1 MTPQQIQTQFRQ
13 ALALIQS
20 GEAAKAGA
28 LLKSLLLPT
37 GGAPEIEFQLARVA
51 ELQGETEAQAAA
63 LNRALARKP
72 QEPTIL
78 QAAIVAETRLGHHG
92 RVLDLH
98 DRLIALAPKE
108 IKPKADKALFLQ
120 NIGEFDAAGKLLK
133 KLIRQHPT
141 QTELYRMLSAGHR
154 FAKGDPLIRQMQGLW
169 TNPRLNDVGKMQI
182 GFALAKSAED
192 TGDRDRVFSYLKPAN
207 AAQGR
212 LFPFN
217 AAERDAEWQAF
228 RDAQDGADYAPV
240 GDPLP
245 LRPVFVTGLPR
256 SGTTLVEQII
266 AAHSG
271 ARAGGEMR
279 YALQEAVAQFGPAAK
294 MVPLKELSEAKLS
307 GWAEAYQRFLRR
319 DTGPQPGVV
328 TDKAIQNHL
337 IFGLIARA
345 LPGARIIVVH
355 RDPRDQALSVYKN
368 HFAQGTHRYAN
379 DLGDIAR
386 TIKAFRANI
395 AFWKERLGDRIHEIR
410 YDDLVADPEPQARA
424 LIAAAGLDWEA
435 ACLAFHEVK
444 SEVKTLSLAQV
455 RQPIHAGR
463 REAWRKYE
471 TEMAPFFDAW
481 GDEPWD

>member
-13 ALALIQS
+13 ALTLIQS
-20 GEAAKAGA
+20 GKPDKAGA
-28 LLKSLLLPT
+28 LLKSLLLPS

-51 ELQGETEAQAAA
+51 ELQGDTETQAAA
-63 LNRALARKP
+63 LTRALARKP
-72 QEPTIL
+72 REPVIL
-78 QAAIVAETRLGHHG
+78 QAAITAQTRLGHHDD
-92 RVLDLH
+92 VLDLY
-98 DRLIALAPKE
+98 DRLIAVTPQE

-120 NIGEFDAAGKLLK
+120 NIGQFDAAAKVLK
-133 KLIRQHPT
+133 KLIRQHPG
-141 QTELYRMLSAGHR
+141 QTELYRMYSAGHK
-154 FAKGDPLIRQMQGLW
+154 FAKGDPMIRQMQALW
-169 TNPRLNDVGKMQI
+169 KNPRLNDLGKMQI
-182 GFALAKSAED
+182 GFALAKAHED
-192 TGDRDRVFSYLKPAN
+192 AGPPERVFACLKPAN

-212 LFPFN
+212 VYPFD

-228 RDAQDGADYAPV
+228 RAAQDGADYAPV

-245 LRPVFVTGLPR
+245 RRPVFVTGLPR

-279 YALQEAVAQFGPAAK
+279 YALQEAVAQFGPADR
-294 MVPLKELSEAKLS
+294 MRPLKDLS
-307 GWAEAYQRFLRR
+307 GADLRNWALAYDRLLRR
-319 DTGPQPGVV
+319 DTGSPPGVV

-337 IFGLIARA
+337 IYGLIARA

-355 RDPRDQALSVYKN
+355 RDPRDLALSVYKN

-395 AFWKERLGDRIHEIR
+395 AFWKARLGDRIFEIR
-410 YDDLVADPEPQARA
+410 YDDLVAAPEPQAKA
-424 LIAAAGLDWEA
+424 LIAAAGLDWEEG
-435 ACLAFHEVK
+435 CLDFHRSR
-444 SEVKTLSLAQV
+444 SEVRTLSLVQV

-463 REAWRKYE
+463 RAAWRKYE
-471 TEMAPFFDAW
+471 TDMRPFFEAW

>member
-13 ALALIQS
+13 AVALIQS
-20 GEAAKAGA
+20 GDAVRSAA
-28 LLKSLLLPT
+28 LLKALLLPT

-51 ELQGETEAQAAA
+51 EMQGDTKAQAAA
-63 LNRALARKP
+63 LKRALARKP
-72 QEPTIL
+72 KEPAVL
-78 QAAIVAETRLGHHG
+78 QAAIIAETRLGHHDA
-92 RVLDLH
+92 VLDLH
-98 DRLIALAPKE
+98 DRLIALAPRE

-120 NIGEFDAAGKLLK
+120 NIGDFDAAGKLLK
-133 KLIRQHPT
+133 KLIRQHPD

-154 FAKGDPLIRQMQGLW
+154 FAKGDPMIRQMQALW
-169 TNPRLNDVGKMQI
+169 TNPRLNDTGKMQI
-182 GFALAKSAED
+182 GFALAKAAED

-212 LFPFN
+212 LFRFD

-228 RDAQDGADYAPV
+228 RKAQDGADYAPL

-245 LRPVFVTGLPR
+245 LRSVFVTGLPR

-279 YALQEAVAQFGPAAK
+279 YALQEAVAQFGPATR
-294 MVPLKELSEAKLS
+294 MTSLKELSEGKLR

-319 DTGPQPGVV
+319 DTGPSPGVV

-345 LPGARIIVVH
+345 LPDARIIVVH
-355 RDPRDQALSVYKN
+355 RDPRDLALSIYKN
-368 HFAQGTHRYAN
+368 HFQQGTHRYAN
-379 DLGDIAR
+379 DLGDIAG
-386 TIKAFRANI
+386 TIKAFRANV
-395 AFWKERLGDRIHEIR
+395 AFWKERLGKRIHEIR

-424 LIAAAGLDWEA
+424 LVAAAGLEWEE
-435 ACLAFHEVK
+435 ACLEFHKSK
-444 SEVKTLSLAQV
+444 SEIKTLSLAQV

-463 REAWRKYE
+463 REAWRRYE
-471 TEMAPFFDAW
+471 TEMAPFLDAW